1 MRSEKYSKV
10 IVIGIITLFLLSGA
24 IQFAVNQNSPS
35 GADAKTATPTHFI
48 PVKGNGNKQTGQ
60 VVSVNSLYSTEP
72 APMGIADYGIGSG
85 GVPYNYSTTSFLG
98 HVSIKNL
105 KTYNSSLNSSATE
118 MTFQLNINFVFYDG
132 SKEYVYWVQNV
143 ADFNTSSTPS
153 IGFIDNVWNISAHN
167 ASVYNSTL
175 SGNGTVGNS
184 SGTFFYYSF
193 ANQSLP
199 GNDIYVSYPFNME
212 MAINYTSTSHG
223 IPELVF
229 TYNDGHGWQTYDNVL
244 FKFATNTTK
253 ISGFVVNGYNYEP
266 NGYSFYDAEL
276 ILGGPGDGTQTNDT
290 NSSVA
295 LQLDYFN
302 GHNYQMIT
310 NAYNFGSDTAEGIRN
325 VTSTAQY
332 YISNG
337 SLFSSVTSGPGTLE
351 QIYNRSAIALL
362 NISVPGTSGY
372 VVVNG
377 TRYNFIGGDANLT
390 LAAGTYSV
398 KVYNSKSSLILQKN
412 ETLAAGSYVFLS
424 AVSSYKVT
432 FLSSGLP
439 TGATWY
445 LNLSNGKSLRTDN
458 SSIFTSLANGSYSY
472 NATAGVIYHAN
483 GIFNVSGAN
492 VTVDVVFKTSI
503 PKTYQIAFRETG
515 LISGTKWN
523 ITLNGSLKSSTSST
537 LIFNE
542 SNGTYYYVV
551 GTVDGFKA
559 TPSSGEVNVTGRNVS
574 VSIVFSPSVTVSK
587 YSVIFTETGLVSGIW
602 YVNLTNGQSYYSS
615 STIITLLLA
624 NGTYNYSVS
633 TGNTLFEP
641 SPANG
646 TFTVNGSS
654 VAVNIKF
661 SELQFSLQ
669 FNETGLPTGSQWS
682 VTLNGTTE
690 SSTSNNISFLI
701 LPGTY
706 TYLIIPPPGYT
717 TRQLS
722 GEVRVV
728 DSPLYVNTAF
738 YQEKYNV
745 TFMVSGLASGTLWT
759 ITFNGT
765 ALSTSFDSVTFS
777 VTNGSYAFAIAN
789 VSGYTVTPE
798 NGEVLVNGASMT
810 ESIVFSQVITVGYFT
825 GSVTP
830 ANATIYVD
838 GQTYTQTNGQ
848 FNLSLPPGTY
858 EVKVSAPGYN
868 TYTENITV
876 ASSTTT
882 HLTNLSL
889 EKTNIPTSTSNSAF
903 PLTDVIVVVVV
914 VVIVALLA
922 GVGLAMISR
931 RKK

>member
-1 MRSEKYSKV
+1 MKSEKYIKV
-10 IVIGIITLFLLSGA
+10 FAIVIISLFLLSGA
-24 IQFAVNQNSPS
+24 IQFAVNQNSPL
-35 GADAKTATPTHFI
+35 GTDAKSAALSNYIPAT
-48 PVKGNGNKQTGQ
+48 GSGNKQSGQ
-60 VVSVNSLYSTEP
+60 VVSVNSLYSAEP

-85 GVPYNYSTTSFLG
+85 GIPYNYSTTSFLG
-98 HVSIKNL
+98 HVDIKNL
-105 KTYNSSLNSSATE
+105 RTYNSSLNASATE

-153 IGFIDNVWNISAHN
+153 IGFIDNVWNISAPS
-167 ASVYNSTL
+167 AGVYNSTL

-223 IPELVF
+223 IPELEF

-244 FKFATNTTK
+244 FNFATNVTK
-253 ISGFVVNGYNYEP
+253 ISGFVVNGFNYEP

-325 VTSTAQY
+325 VTSNAQY
-332 YISNG
+332 YLSNG
-337 SLFSSVTSGPGTLE
+337 SLFASITSGPGKLE

-377 TRYNFIGGDANLT
+377 TRYNFVGGDANLT
-390 LAAGTYSV
+390 LAAGTYNI
-398 KVYNSKSSLILQKN
+398 KVYNSNSSIILQKN

-424 AVSSYKVT
+424 AVSYYKVT
-432 FLSSGLP
+432 FMSSGLP
-439 TGATWY
+439 RGTTWY
-445 LNLSNGKSLRTDN
+445 LNLSDGKSLRTDT
-458 SSIFTSLANGSYSY
+458 SSISTNLTNGSYSY
-472 NATAGVIYHAN
+472 NATAGATYHAT
-483 GIFNVSGAN
+483 GSFNVSGKT
-492 VTVDVVFKTSI
+492 VTVDVVFKTLV
-503 PKTYQIAFRETG
+503 PKTYQIAFQEIG
-515 LISGTKWN
+515 LLSGTAWN
-523 ITLNGSLKSSTSST
+523 ITLNGTLKSSSSST
-537 LIFNE
+537 LIFDE
-542 SNGTYYYVV
+542 SNGTYYYAV
-551 GTVDGFKA
+551 GTVEGFTA
-559 TPSSGEVNVTGRNVS
+559 IPSSGEVNITGKNVS
-574 VSIVFSPSVTVSK
+574 ITIVFSPSVTVSK

-602 YVNLTNGQSYYSS
+602 YVNLTNGQSAYSS
-615 STIITLLLA
+615 SATITFLLA

-641 SPANG
+641 SPVNG
-646 TFTVNGSS
+646 TFTVKGST
-654 VAVNIKF
+654 VTVNIKF
-661 SELQFSLQ
+661 SELQYSLQ
-669 FNETGLPTGSQWS
+669 FNETGLPAGSQWS

-690 SSTSNNISFLI
+690 SSTSNNISFLV
-701 LPGTY
+701 LPGNY
-706 TYLIIPPPGYT
+706 TYIIVPPSGYT
-717 TRQLS
+717 ATQIS

-728 DSPLYVNTAF
+728 DSPLYINTAF

-745 TFMVSGLASGTLWT
+745 TFFVTGLASGTLWT
-759 ITFNGT
+759 VDFNGT
-765 ALSTSFDSVTFS
+765 SVSTSFDSVTFS
-777 VTNGSYAFAIAN
+777 VTNGSYTFAIAN
-789 VSGYTVTPE
+789 VTGYTVSPE
-798 NGEVLVNGASMT
+798 NGNVIVNGSSMT
-810 ESIVFSQVITVGYFT
+810 ESIVFSQVITAGYFT

-830 ANATIYVD
+830 ANATIYVN
-838 GQTYTQTNGQ
+838 GQAYTQTNGQ
-848 FNLSLPPGTY
+848 FNISLPPGTY
-858 EVKVSAPGYN
+858 EVKVSAPGYS

-876 ASSTTT
+876 TSSTATQ
-882 HLTNLSL
+882 LTALSL
-889 EKTNIPTSTSNSAF
+889 EKTNTPAKTSPTN
-903 PLTDVIVVVVV
+903 DVVIVVF
-914 VVIVALLA
+914 VIVIVIVLA
-922 GVGLAMISR
+922 GVSLAMRSR

>member
-1 MRSEKYSKV
+1 MNDKKFSSILMLTFVTV
-10 IVIGIITLFLLSGA
+10 ILLSGA
-24 IQFAVNQNSPS
+24 IQFSENTNSFSS
-35 GADAKTATPTHFI
+35 G
-48 PVKGNGNKQTGQ
+48 GNKQVTSIHDVPVTGGQ
-60 VVSVNSLYSTEP
+60 NHQFGQHVNVNSLYTSEP
-72 APMGIADYGIGSG
+72 APMGIADYGIGPG
-85 GVPYNYSTTSFLG
+85 GSPYNYSTTSFLG
-98 HVSIKNL
+98 HVNIKNL
-105 KTYNSSLNSSATE
+105 RTYNSSLNSSATE

-153 IGFIDNVWNISAHN
+153 IGFIDNVWNISGPS

-244 FKFATNTTK
+244 FKFATNVTK

-295 LQLDYFN
+295 LQLEYFN

-337 SLFSSVTSGPGTLE
+337 SLFSSITNGPGTLE

-372 VVVNG
+372 VLVNG
-377 TRYNFIGGDANLT
+377 TRYNYVGGDANLT
-390 LAAGTYSV
+390 LAAGTYNV

-412 ETLAAGSYVFLS
+412 ETLTAGSYVFLS

-439 TGATWY
+439 AGATWY

-458 SSIFTSLANGSYSY
+458 SSISISLANGSYSY
-472 NATAGVIYHAN
+472 NATAGVTYHAN

-492 VTVDVVFKTSI
+492 VTVDVVFKTPI
-503 PKTYQIAFRETG
+503 PKTYQIAFQETG

-537 LIFNE
+537 LLFNE

-559 TPSSGEVNVTGRNVS
+559 IPSSGEVNVTGRKVS
-574 VSIVFSPSVTVSK
+574 VTIVFSPSVTVSK
-587 YSVIFTETGLVSGIW
+587 YSVIFTEAGLVSGIW

-615 STIITLLLA
+615 STIITFLLA

-633 TGNTLFEP
+633 TGNALFEP

-654 VAVNIKF
+654 VAVNIQF

-690 SSTSNNISFLI
+690 SSTSNNISFLVF
-701 LPGTY
+701 PGTY
-706 TYLIIPPPGYT
+706 TYVIIPPPGYT
-717 TRQLS
+717 TTQLS

-738 YQEKYNV
+738 YQEEYNV
-745 TFMVSGLASGTLWT
+745 TFLVSGLASGTLWT
-759 ITFNGT
+759 ITFNGST
-765 ALSTSFDSVTFS
+765 MSTSFTTISFS
-777 VTNGSYAFAIAN
+777 VTNGSYVFIIGN
-789 VSGYTVTPE
+789 LTGYSVQPSTGTVK
-798 NGEVLVNGASMT
+798 VNGSPLS
-810 ESIVFSQVITVGYFT
+810 ESIVFTKLVTNGYFR
-825 GSVTP
+825 GSITP
-830 ANATIYVD
+830 ANATIYIN
-838 GQTYTQTNGQ
+838 GQSYSLTNGQ
-848 FNLSLPPGTY
+848 FNISLPPGTY
-858 EVKVSAPGYN
+858 EVKVSATGFT
-868 TYTENITV
+868 TYTTNITV
-876 ASSTTT
+876 SSSSATQITSLSLQKTSTPSST
-882 HLTNLSL
+882 
-889 EKTNIPTSTSNSAF
+889 F
-903 PLTDVIVVVVV
+903 PANDEIIILAII
-914 VVIVALLA
+914 VVIVAVLA
-922 GVGLAMISR
+922 GVGMALRSR